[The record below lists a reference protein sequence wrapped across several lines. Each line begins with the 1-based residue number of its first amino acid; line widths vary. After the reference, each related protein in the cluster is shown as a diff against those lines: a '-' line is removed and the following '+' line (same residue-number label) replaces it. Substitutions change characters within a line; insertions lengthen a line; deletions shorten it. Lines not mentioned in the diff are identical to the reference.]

1 MTEAT
6 AKGEL
11 STPIRPVYSNP
22 YRGSVLAILVMV
34 YTSNFID
41 RTIIG
46 TLGQAIKVD
55 LNIADW
61 QLGVLGGLAFAL
73 LYTALGIPI
82 ARLAEKNSRVN
93 IITICLVIWSGF
105 TALCGTATN
114 FLQLLLFR
122 VGVGIGEAGCSPP
135 AHSLISDYYPP
146 KQRASAL
153 AVYSFGIPLGTMIGA
168 VAGGWLVQH
177 MGWRIAFFIVGA
189 PGLIIALIVKLVIK
203 EPPRGHSEEAGGVA
217 EATMQGQAPSL
228 IAVTKRLF
236 RSASF
241 RHMTAGVTLAS
252 FASYGS
258 GFFAQPYFIRN
269 FDLSYTQVG
278 LIYGLI
284 GGISSGAGTLIGG
297 FLTDWVGK
305 RDGKWYALVPAIGL
319 AIAMPLYLA
328 VYSNPSWTIAAAL
341 MILPGV
347 FHYTYLGP
355 TFGVMHNLVEPR
367 MRATATAV
375 LFFVLNLIALG
386 FGPPFTGFVIDLFTQ
401 HLFAAQGL
409 GDFLALCPGGKAAVG
424 ASLEIG
430 AACKSASAM
439 GTRYGMLVT
448 ILIYGWAALHYLLGS
463 RTLAADLKRAAA
475 GE

>member
-367 MRATATAV
+367 MRATATAI

>member
-6 AKGEL
+6 AKGDL
-11 STPIRPVYSNP
+11 SAPSKPIYSNA

-61 QLGVLGGLAFAL
+61 QLGVLGGMAFAL

-82 ARLAEKNSRVN
+82 ARLAEKKSRVN

-153 AVYSFGIPLGTMIGA
+153 AVYSFGIPLGTLIGA

-189 PGLIIALIVKLVIK
+189 PGLIIALIVKLVVK

-217 EATMQGQAPSL
+217 EATMQGEAPSL

-328 VYSNPSWTIAAAL
+328 VYSNPSWTVAAAL
-341 MILPGV
+341 LLLPGI

-409 GDFLALCPGGKAAVG
+409 GDFLAMCPGGKAAVG
-424 ASLEIG
+424 ASLELG
-430 AACKSASAM
+430 AACKSAGAV

-448 ILIYGWAALHYLLGS
+448 ILIYAWAALHYLLGS
-463 RTLAADLKRAAA
+463 RTLAADLKRSAA

>member
-6 AKGEL
+6 AKGDL
-11 STPIRPVYSNP
+11 QTPSRPLFSNT
-22 YRGSVLAILVMV
+22 YRASVLAILVMV

-61 QLGVLGGLAFAL
+61 QLGVLGGMAFAL

-82 ARLAEKNSRVN
+82 ARLAEKKSRVN

-203 EPPRGHSEEAGGVA
+203 EPPRGYSEEAGGVA
-217 EATMQGQAPSL
+217 EATMQGVAPSL
-228 IAVTKRLF
+228 IDVTKRLF

-284 GGISSGAGTLIGG
+284 GGISTGAGTLIGG

-328 VYSNPSWTIAAAL
+328 VYSNPNWTVAAAL
-341 MILPGV
+341 LLLPGI

-401 HLFAAQGL
+401 HLFAAHGL
-409 GDFLALCPGGKAAVG
+409 GDFLAMCPGGKAAIG
-424 ASLEIG
+424 ASLELG
-430 AACKSASAM
+430 AACKSAGAV

-448 ILIYGWAALHYLLGS
+448 ILIYAWAALHYLLGS

>member
-1 MTEAT
+1 
-6 AKGEL
+6 
-11 STPIRPVYSNP
+11 
-22 YRGSVLAILVMV
+22 
-34 YTSNFID
+34 
-41 RTIIG
+41 
-46 TLGQAIKVD
+46 
-55 LNIADW
+55 
-61 QLGVLGGLAFAL
+61 
-73 LYTALGIPI
+73 
-82 ARLAEKNSRVN
+82 LAEKKSRVN

-135 AHSLISDYYPP
+135 AHSLIADYYPP

-177 MGWRIAFFIVGA
+177 MGWRVAFFIVGA
-189 PGLIIALIVKLVIK
+189 PGLIIAVIVKLVVK
-203 EPPRGHSEEAGGVA
+203 EPPRGHSEEAGSVA
-217 EATMQGQAPSL
+217 AATMQGEAPSL

-319 AIAMPLYLA
+319 AISMPLYLA
-328 VYSNPSWTIAAAL
+328 VYSNPSWTVAAAL
-341 MILPGV
+341 MLLPGI

-401 HLFAAQGL
+401 HQFAAQGL
-409 GDFLALCPGGKAAVG
+409 GDFLAMCPGGTAAVG
-424 ASLEIG
+424 ASLELG
-430 AACKSASAM
+430 AACKSAGAV

>member
-11 STPIRPVYSNP
+11 STPIRPVYSNT

>member
-6 AKGEL
+6 AKGDL
-11 STPIRPVYSNP
+11 STPSKPTYSKA

-82 ARLAEKNSRVN
+82 ARLAEKKSRVN

-217 EATMQGQAPSL
+217 EATMQGAAPSL
-228 IAVTKRLF
+228 IDVTKRLF

-328 VYSNPSWTIAAAL
+328 VYSNPNWTVAAAL
-341 MILPGV
+341 LLLPGI

-409 GDFLALCPGGKAAVG
+409 GDFLAMCPGGKAAVG
-424 ASLEIG
+424 ASLELG
-430 AACKSASAM
+430 AACKSAGAV

-448 ILIYGWAALHYLLGS
+448 ILIYAWAALHYLLGS

>member
-6 AKGEL
+6 AKGDLLAPSKPE
-11 STPIRPVYSNP
+11 YSNA

-82 ARLAEKNSRVN
+82 ARLAEKKSRVN

-135 AHSLISDYYPP
+135 AHSLIADYYPP

-177 MGWRIAFFIVGA
+177 MGWRVAFFIVGA
-189 PGLIIALIVKLVIK
+189 PGLIIAVIVKLVVK
-203 EPPRGHSEEAGGVA
+203 EPPRGHSEEAGSVA
-217 EATMQGQAPSL
+217 EATMQGEAPSL

-236 RSASF
+236 RTASF

-319 AIAMPLYLA
+319 AISMPLYLA
-328 VYSNPSWTIAAAL
+328 VYSNPSWTVAAAL
-341 MILPGV
+341 MLLPGI

-386 FGPPFTGFVIDLFTQ
+386 FGPPFTGLVIDLFTQ
-401 HLFAAQGL
+401 HQFAAQGL
-409 GDFLALCPGGKAAVG
+409 GDFLAMCPGGTAAVG
-424 ASLEIG
+424 ASLELG
-430 AACKSASAM
+430 AACKSAGAV

>member
-1 MTEAT
+1 
-6 AKGEL
+6 
-11 STPIRPVYSNP
+11 
-22 YRGSVLAILVMV
+22 
-34 YTSNFID
+34 
-41 RTIIG
+41 
-46 TLGQAIKVD
+46 
-55 LNIADW
+55 
-61 QLGVLGGLAFAL
+61 
-73 LYTALGIPI
+73 
-82 ARLAEKNSRVN
+82 
-93 IITICLVIWSGF
+93 
-105 TALCGTATN
+105 
-114 FLQLLLFR
+114 
-122 VGVGIGEAGCSPP
+122 
-135 AHSLISDYYPP
+135 
-146 KQRASAL
+146 
-153 AVYSFGIPLGTMIGA
+153 
-168 VAGGWLVQH
+168 
-177 MGWRIAFFIVGA
+177 
-189 PGLIIALIVKLVIK
+189 
-203 EPPRGHSEEAGGVA
+203 
-217 EATMQGQAPSL
+217 MQGQAPSL